1 VALLLVLALLVITS
15 APARGVAGALAG
27 LTKFAPFALAPLL
40 LRGIGPPPRRRSVV
54 AYVVAFVATI
64 VVAML
69 PVLLDDNLRAF
80 WRDTISY
87 QAGRTSPFAIWG
99 LWGGLGVEQH
109 LFQGAT
115 VALAI
120 GVMFVPRRRGL
131 IEVAALGA
139 AVLIAIQLGAGYWLY
154 SYIVWFF
161 PLVAVA
167 LFGSFPSELG
177 LAVAAAVG
185 ERPAQAT
192 PVAVAGAP

>member
-1 VALLLVLALLVITS
+1 
-15 APARGVAGALAG
+15 
-27 LTKFAPFALAPLL
+27 
-40 LRGIGPPPRRRSVV
+40 
-54 AYVVAFVATI
+54 
-64 VVAML
+64 
-69 PVLLDDNLRAF
+69 
-80 WRDTISY
+80 
-87 QAGRTSPFAIWG
+87 
-99 LWGGLGVEQH
+99 
-109 LFQGAT
+109 